1 MRKNQFAQLLKHYL
15 SLNGKTQHDLASALK
30 FDKSTVSSWCS
41 GTRVPKIDVIIDIAN
56 YLHVTPGDL
65 ITKSNTSKDYYYLNK
80 KTKEIAQEIYK
91 NEELALLFDAARD
104 ASPEDLQIVY
114 TMLSVLK
121 KNKKNK

>member
-1 MRKNQFAQLLKHYL
+1 MGKNQFAQLLKHYL
-15 SLNGKTQHDLASALK
+15 SLNGKTQRDLASALK

>member
-15 SLNGKTQHDLASALK
+15 SLNGKTQRDLASALK

-65 ITKSNTSKDYYYLNK
+65 ITKSNTSKDYYYPNK

>member
-1 MRKNQFAQLLKHYL
+1 MQA
-15 SLNGKTQHDLASALK
+15 LNGKTQRDLASALK

-56 YLHVTPGDL
+56 YLHVTPGNL

>member
-1 MRKNQFAQLLKHYL
+1 MGKNQFAQLLKHYL
-15 SLNGKTQHDLASALK
+15 SLNGKTQRDLASALK

-56 YLHVTPGDL
+56 YLHVTPGNL

>member
-15 SLNGKTQHDLASALK
+15 SLNGKTQRDLASALK

-41 GTRVPKIDVIIDIAN
+41 
-56 YLHVTPGDL
+56 
-65 ITKSNTSKDYYYLNK
+65 TSKDYYYLNK

>member
-15 SLNGKTQHDLASALK
+15 SLNGKTQSDLANALK

-91 NEELALLFDAARD
+91 NEELALLFDAARN

>member
-15 SLNGKTQHDLASALK
+15 SLNGKTQRDLASALK

-80 KTKEIAQEIYK
+80 KTKELAQEIYK

>member
-15 SLNGKTQHDLASALK
+15 SLNGKTQRDLASALK

-91 NEELALLFDAARD
+91 NEELALLFDAARN

>member
-15 SLNGKTQHDLASALK
+15 SLNGKTQRDLASALK

-65 ITKSNTSKDYYYLNK
+65 IKKSNTIKDYYYLNK

>member
-15 SLNGKTQHDLASALK
+15 SLNGKTQRDLASALK

-104 ASPEDLQIVY
+104 ASPEDLQTVH
-114 TMLSVLK
+114 TMLSALK
-121 KNKKNK
+121 KKENHE

>member
-15 SLNGKTQHDLASALK
+15 SLNGKTQRDLASALK

-80 KTKEIAQEIYK
+80 KTKEIAQDIYK

>member
-15 SLNGKTQHDLASALK
+15 SLNGKTQRDLASALK

-80 KTKEIAQEIYK
+80 KTREIAQEIYK

>member
-15 SLNGKTQHDLASALK
+15 SLNGKTQRDLASALK

-65 ITKSNTSKDYYYLNK
+65 ITQSNTSKDYYYLNK

>member
-15 SLNGKTQHDLASALK
+15 SLNGKTQRDLASALK

>member
-1 MRKNQFAQLLKHYL
+1 MGKNQFAQLLKHYL
-15 SLNGKTQHDLASALK
+15 SLNGKTQRDLASALK

-41 GTRVPKIDVIIDIAN
+41 GTRVPKIDVIIDIAI
-56 YLHVTPGDL
+56 YLHVTPGNL